1 MMVASTCPPSTIGPP
16 AMSPV
21 IYDAVKMYTVFFCC
35 LTKGHSVVL
44 DASIS
49 RCVAILSHLKKNN

>member
-1 MMVASTCPPSTIGPP
+1 MMVASTCPRSTIGLP
-16 AMSPV
+16 AMRPM

-35 LTKGHSVVL
+35 FTKGHCVVL

-49 RCVAILSHLKKNN
+49 RCAVMLSHLKKNN